1 MFTSNYLYLIY
12 KTLTPLVAFVVCFLF
27 FTLLRSFITGTK
39 YRFYDHITSVI
50 LTVGLYIATIYLLK
64 LSRFDY
70 LLDGISYVVSKLHG
84 TYISIAGTLF
94 IPNES
99 GLKTITSTQIE
110 VCLLILLS
118 IFVLVGSVLA
128 INSLICIDNK
138 KYESKI
144 VYNNAVIS
152 DNKNVFNVNE
162 HKFSKE
168 VRSEF
173 CSLIN

>member
-1 MFTSNYLYLIY
+1 MFTSDYLYLIH

-39 YRFYDHITSVI
+39 HRFYDHITSVI
-50 LTVGLYIATIYLLK
+50 ITVGLYIATIYVLK

-70 LLDGISYVVSKLHG
+70 LFDGIRYVFNKLYG
-84 TYISIAGTLF
+84 AYISIAGSLF
-94 IPNES
+94 ITSES
-99 GLKTITSTQIE
+99 GLKTITIIQKE
-110 VCLLILLS
+110 AFLLILLS
-118 IFVLVGSVLA
+118 IFVLVGLVLT
-128 INSLICIDNK
+128 IKSLVYIDNK
-138 KYESKI
+138 GKSKI
-144 VYNNAVIS
+144 LYNNAVIS

-168 VRSEF
+168 IRFEF